1 MLNRAMNVPEWFK
14 NSSVYQINPRTFSA
28 EGTIRAVTERLP
40 ELASLGFGIM
50 YLCPIFEEDE
60 TTENWSRRQIL
71 SETMNPKNPY
81 RITDYFSIDSEYGT
95 MEDLKEFVER
105 THQLGM
111 HVILDLVF
119 LHAGPNAK
127 ILKAHPE
134 FAKQD
139 ADGNW
144 LLNEWNFATFDYTN
158 PGTREYLW
166 SNMVYYIGAIG
177 VDGFRCDVG
186 DQVPEDFWVEG
197 RRRIQAIKPDAIL
210 INEGKKF
217 FWMKNAFDATY
228 AFAWHSMLYKAFTQ
242 GESAQLIRQQW
253 EADWAETPS
262 GGLLLRDID
271 NHDTV
276 TDWPMRTETA
286 AGHDGMEQIIALNY
300 LMDGIPMVYCGNE
313 IACEAKLSLFAN
325 RFHPGRFST
334 TDWQGADAPAAIRRQ
349 DVIRKLNALRRE
361 SSTLQAGMTR
371 WLEHDQPNHVI
382 AFSRHSAQE
391 EWLFIGNASDEE
403 CTVRFNET
411 FNGEVV
417 LTNIEAL
424 PSCADLTVLT
434 LKAKTYLILRKNL
447 ENV

>member
-14 NSSVYQINPRTFSA
+14 ESSVYQINPRTFSA
-28 EGTIRAVTERLP
+28 EGTIRAVTKRLP
-40 ELASLGFGIM
+40 ELAALGFGIM

-81 RITDYFSIDSEYGT
+81 RITDYFSVDPEYGT
-95 MEDLKEFVER
+95 MEDLKEFVDQ

-111 HVILDLVF
+111 HAILDLVF

-144 LLNEWNFATFDYTN
+144 LLNDWNFATFDYTN

-166 SNMVYYIGAIG
+166 CNMVYYIGAIG

-210 INEGKKF
+210 INEGKKYN
-217 FWMKNAFDATY
+217 WMKNAFDATY
-228 AFAWHSMLYKAFTQ
+228 AFAWHNMLYKAYTQ

-253 EADWAETPS
+253 EADTAETPR

-276 TDWPMRTETA
+276 TDWPARTEKA

-313 IACEAKLSLFAN
+313 IACEAALSLFAN

-334 TDWQGADAPAAIRRQ
+334 TDWTLADSPAAVRRQ
-349 DVIRKLNALRRE
+349 SVIRTLNTLRRE
-361 SSTLQAGMTR
+361 NRALQQGETR
-371 WLEHDQPNHVI
+371 WLEHDQPDRVI
-382 AFSRHSAQE
+382 AFSRCTQQE
-391 EWLFIGNASDEE
+391 EWVFAGNASDAE
-403 CTVRFNET
+403 CTVSFDEKAC
-411 FNGEVV
+411 GQVV
-417 LTNIEAL
+417 LTNDDAL
-424 PSCADLTVLT
+424 SSGTDFCKLT
-434 LKAKTYLILRKNL
+434 LKAKTYLILHKMLKN
-447 ENV
+447 V

>member
-1 MLNRAMNVPEWFK
+1 
-14 NSSVYQINPRTFSA
+14 
-28 EGTIRAVTERLP
+28 
-40 ELASLGFGIM
+40 
-50 YLCPIFEEDE
+50 
-60 TTENWSRRQIL
+60 
-71 SETMNPKNPY
+71 
-81 RITDYFSIDSEYGT
+81 
-95 MEDLKEFVER
+95 
-105 THQLGM
+105 
-111 HVILDLVF
+111 
-119 LHAGPNAK
+119 
-127 ILKAHPE
+127 
-134 FAKQD
+134 
-139 ADGNW
+139 
-144 LLNEWNFATFDYTN
+144 
-158 PGTREYLW
+158 
-166 SNMVYYIGAIG
+166 
-177 VDGFRCDVG
+177 
-186 DQVPEDFWVEG
+186 
-197 RRRIQAIKPDAIL
+197 
-210 INEGKKF
+210 
-217 FWMKNAFDATY
+217 
-228 AFAWHSMLYKAFTQ
+228 
-242 GESAQLIRQQW
+242 
-253 EADWAETPS
+253 
-262 GGLLLRDID
+262 
-271 NHDTV
+271 
-276 TDWPMRTETA
+276 
-286 AGHDGMEQIIALNY
+286 
-300 LMDGIPMVYCGNE
+300 MDGIPMVYCGNE